1 MAQYHVV
8 KDGERWEVKVRGRT
22 VKSGNTKASAV
33 KKAKK
38 LARKK
43 NGVVVIHR
51 ANNLIQKRV
60 SYE

>member
-1 MAQYHVV
+1 MRQYHVV
-8 KDGERWEVKVRGRT
+8 KDGERWAVKIRGRT
-22 VKSGNTKASAV
+22 VKSGNTKTAAV

-51 ANNLIQKRV
+51 ANHLIQKRV